1 MSYLIE
7 TIYVSPFFIFIIGL
21 WLGLMIAYLVAIVR
35 HNILSGNL
43 SNIEI
48 IWFVVSILLLATG
61 VLIIAVQYSDI
72 RFSYSLIFLTG
83 FVFSIIPI
91 ILFIKKF
98 NHLVLG
104 DKNV

>member
-7 TIYVSPFFIFIIGL
+7 TIYVSPFFIFIMGL
-21 WLGLMIAYLVAIVR
+21 WLGLQLAYLITIVR
-35 HNILSGNL
+35 HNILCGNL
-43 SNIEI
+43 SNIKI
-48 IWFVVSILLLATG
+48 IWSVVSILLLATG

-72 RFSYSLIFLTG
+72 RFSYSLFFLAG
-83 FVFSIIPI
+83 FIFSIIPI

-104 DKNV
+104 DK